1 VPTNLTLKGVPDEVY
16 ERLKTS
22 ASVNH
27 RSLNSEII
35 ARLEA
40 EVLPRRSA
48 TEQLAA
54 IRATRN
60 RLTKASFDHDLID
73 RSKREGRA

>member
-1 VPTNLTLKGVPDEVY
+1 VCRFGGGGWAHELL
-16 ERLKTS
+16 
-22 ASVNH
+22 AQ
-27 RSLNSEII
+27 
-35 ARLEA
+35 
-40 EVLPRRSA
+40 VLPRRSA

>member
-1 VPTNLTLKGVPDEVY
+1 VPTNLNLKGVPDEVY
-16 ERLKTS
+16 QRLKT
-22 ASVNH
+22 
-27 RSLNSEII
+27 
-35 ARLEA
+35 
-40 EVLPRRSA
+40 SA

-60 RLTKASFDHDLID
+60 RLTKARFDHDLID

>member
-1 VPTNLTLKGVPDEVY
+1 MPTNLTLKGIPDEVY

-22 ASVNH
+22 ATANH

-40 EVLPRRSA
+40 QVLSRRSA
-48 TEQLAA
+48 ADQLAD
-54 IRATRN
+54 IRAARA
-60 RLTKASFDHDLID
+60 RLARPSFDHDLID
-73 RSKREGRA
+73 AAKREGRA

>member
-1 VPTNLTLKGVPDEVY
+1 
-16 ERLKTS
+16 
-22 ASVNH
+22 
-27 RSLNSEII
+27 
-35 ARLEA
+35 
-40 EVLPRRSA
+40 VLPRRSA